1 MMVTKTQGHLFP
13 GNLDK
18 PDQRSQKPLF
28 SGSKATFFRV
38 QLSLKSPCS
47 LFKGHLFPGSGLPKA
62 TFILL

>member
-1 MMVTKTQGHLFP
+1 MMVTETQGHLFP

-28 SGSKATFFRV
+28 SGSKATFIRV
-38 QLSLKSPCS
+38 QLSLKSPFS
-47 LFKGHLFPGSGLPKA
+47 LFTVTFFRVKGLPKA